1 MGGTTAVSLHANVHD
16 IAAHFEAKTQAILQ
30 RYGPGPRVHYHAG
43 MIDDPP
49 PADASAELMRWQL
62 VEGQERSLRYAADVW
77 SSSAHLS
84 GEILDVGCGLGG
96 GAIFWAQEFGAQVTA
111 VTCVPSHANW
121 VARFASLAG
130 VEARVSPLV
139 CDALEVPGEERF
151 DAAVAV
157 DSSCYLS
164 RNEWFPRLVKLL
176 RPGGRVFIMDC
187 FLGRP
192 EYREQFDRYWR
203 TRIGTV
209 EEYLASAAQAGLT
222 AELVDDISLR
232 TRHFWTT
239 TLALIRAEAR
249 DAKLSAANANG
260 YDPSLRAHSLVRQ
273 GLSDKGLRYVLIGF
287 RKVS

>member
-1 MGGTTAVSLHANVHD
+1 VTLHATIHD
-16 IAAHFEAKTQAILQ
+16 ITAHFEGKTQAILQ

-43 MIDDPP
+43 MVDDPP
-49 PADASAELMRWQL
+49 APDASAQVLRWQL
-62 VEGQERSLRYAADVW
+62 VEAQERILRYAAEVW
-77 SSSAHLS
+77 QSSISLS

-121 VARFASLAG
+121 VARFAALAG
-130 VEARVSPLV
+130 VETRISPLV
-139 CDALEVPGEERF
+139 CDALEVPGEDRF

-157 DSSCYLS
+157 DSSCYLL
-164 RNEWFPRLVKLL
+164 RKKWFQRLARLL

-192 EYREQFDRYWR
+192 QYQEQFNRYWR

-209 EEYLASAAQAGLT
+209 DEYLAAAAQAGLA
-222 AELVDDISLR
+222 AESVDDISHR

-239 TLALIRAEAR
+239 TLALIRAEAK
-249 DAKLSAANANG
+249 DVQLSATKAIG
-260 YDPSLRAHSLVRQ
+260 YDASLRAHALVRQ
-273 GLSDKGLRYVLIGF
+273 GLSDQGLRYVLISF
-287 RKVS
+287 RKAS